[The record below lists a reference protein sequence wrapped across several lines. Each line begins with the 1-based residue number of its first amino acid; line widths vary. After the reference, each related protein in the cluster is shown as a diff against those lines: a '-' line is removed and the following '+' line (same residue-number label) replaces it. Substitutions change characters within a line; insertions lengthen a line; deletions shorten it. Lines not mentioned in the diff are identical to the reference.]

1 MFGNFFKT
9 AHVDAFVVQTV
20 QAFVK
25 AAPPAQLGDG
35 SSKAMKKRDRLD
47 EQVRR
52 QAQQFAREHRLNI
65 YQKARLGSQLQDGLQ
80 AAGYP
85 EDISKAYSFE
95 VTKLIATIQ

>member
-1 MFGNFFKT
+1 
-9 AHVDAFVVQTV
+9 VDTFAVQIV
-20 QAFVK
+20 ALFVK
-25 AAPPAQLGDG
+25 LAPPAQLEDPSG
-35 SSKAMKKRDRLD
+35 KAMKKRDKLD

-85 EDISKAYSFE
+85 AEFCKAYSLE
-95 VTKLIATIQ
+95 VAKRIAMP